1 MSEYRVN
8 FFSGLS
14 WLLIALVLLSL
25 AVAISYFRGEDSYS
39 NISPITTPPLRQP
52 REYSVFYKAGVF
64 GPTNIRIHTGD
75 SVRFENDS
83 FTAVRVISDSVLK
96 KLVLADFDSKTDI
109 LINQSF
115 TYTFSKVGIFGYHNY
130 NNPDENGSV
139 IVRP

>member
-1 MSEYRVN
+1 MSDYRVN

-14 WLLIALVLLSL
+14 WLLIALILLSL
-25 AVAISYFRGEDSYS
+25 ALAISYFRGKDSYVNVPS
-39 NISPITTPPLRQP
+39 STTMPSHQP
-52 REYSVFYKAGVF
+52 REYSVFYKVGVF
-64 GPTNIRIHTGD
+64 GPTNIRIHMGD

-83 FTAVRVISDSVLK
+83 FTSVRVISDSVSK

-109 LINQSF
+109 PPNQSF
-115 TYTFSKVGIFGYHNY
+115 TYTFSKIGIFGYHNY